1 MQQHH
6 DNLITTRATTSIQR
20 KPKALRSSNSQI
32 GTGGAHN
39 TNPLIKIPN
48 TTNEFHPNAWQHDR
62 DLCEAATEI
71 ARVTISSNPNQSKS
85 IHSECNLSRSPRT
98 RHYKMPPTIPTR
110 TKDRS
115 PQLSGQDQAVRN
127 AILTHNGV
135 EHSFVPRFG
144 QMKQQQGAGE
154 QRVSNQRK
162 NSNEQRW
169 QTSKSEHQSIPI
181 TSEFRRCNQAQ
192 HKSTSTKQLSNK
204 KTKRNVLTTR
214 HEYREYKT
222 DTLARRTQGSIGK
235 MPEGLPDLY
244 LQVQSTEE
252 E

>member
-6 DNLITTRATTSIQR
+6 DNLITTRATTSTQR
-20 KPKALRSSNSQI
+20 KPKALRSSNSQSS
-32 GTGGAHN
+32 TGGAHN

-48 TTNEFHPNAWQHDR
+48 TTNAFHPNAWQHDHE
-62 DLCEAATEI
+62 LCEAATEI
-71 ARVTISSNPNQSKS
+71 PRVTISSNPNQSKS

-98 RHYKMPPTIPTR
+98 RHYKTPPTIPTH

-115 PQLSGQDQAVRN
+115 PQLSGRDQAVRN

-144 QMKQQQGAGE
+144 QMRQQQGGGK

-162 NSNEQRW
+162 ISNEQRW
-169 QTSKSEHQSIPI
+169 RTSKSEHQSTPI
-181 TSEFRRCNQAQ
+181 TSGFHCCNQAQ
-192 HKSTSTKQLSNK
+192 RKFTSTKQLSNK

-214 HEYREYKT
+214 HEYREYKK
-222 DTLARRTQGSIGK
+222 DTLTRRTEDSIGK
-235 MPEGLPDLY
+235 MPRRFA
-244 LQVQSTEE
+244 
-252 E
+252 